1 MNIRFSDRHPQTTRK
16 LILSALV
23 AAQLCPLSS
32 IGADLQTEGLINLR
46 SKNYAAA
53 LNCFNNALKEHPTDW
68 QILQN
73 IGNCHMQLGQ
83 NADAIRSLQASIEL
97 GGLHA
102 SQCTIMAAALEGLGQ
117 PKQAL
122 SWLKLACKAEPA
134 RMSNPGMQAAIRRLE
149 DPLVNPGGSPNSPD
163 YMSGLVDVNRWRKQD
178 MPLKV
183 YVRKNIQIP
192 AFYENFSGIVRE
204 AMDQWCQATG
214 KVVLYKI
221 VQKPES
227 ASIIWEYTDRP
238 ELCSSDH
245 EPGLEG
251 ANEMRLRMED
261 RTAAAGKITV
271 VVKKGPNAPSFRDRQ
286 LILTTCLHEAGHAL
300 GIHGHSPNTDDV
312 MFLAASPNAK
322 PKLTERDKNTIRVMY
337 KSGW

>member
-1 MNIRFSDRHPQTTRK
+1 MNTRSISK
-16 LILSALV
+16 LALCLLLV
-23 AAQLCPLSS
+23 ADFSTLSCF
-32 IGADLQTEGLINLR
+32 AVEPETEGYESLKA
-46 SKNYAAA
+46 KNYVKA
-53 LNCFNNALKEHPTDW
+53 LNCFSTALKEQPNNW

-73 IGNCHMQLGQ
+73 IANCRMRLGQ
-83 NADAIRSLQASIEL
+83 NETAVANLQKSIEL

-134 RMSNPGMQAAIRRLE
+134 RMNNPSMQAAIRRLE
-149 DPLVNPGGSPNSPD
+149 DPLVNPGGSPDSPD

-178 MPLKV
+178 IPLKV

-192 AFYENFSGIVRE
+192 AFYESFSCIVRE

-214 KVVLYKI
+214 RAVSYKL
-221 VQKPES
+221 VQEPDS
-227 ASIIWEYTDRP
+227 ASIIWDYTDRP

-300 GIHGHSPNTDDV
+300 GIHGHSPNTHDV

-337 KSGW
+337 KSGWK

>member
-1 MNIRFSDRHPQTTRK
+1 MHYKPTSSK
-16 LILSALV
+16 LLALV
-23 AAQLCPLSS
+23 MLLACLGGPSYAAT
-32 IGADLQTEGLINLR
+32 DLQAEGIKNLKN
-46 SKNYAAA
+46 KNYAKA
-53 LNCFNNALKEHPTDW
+53 LDCFKLALKEQPNSW
-68 QILQN
+68 QVWQN
-73 IGNCHMQLGQ
+73 VGNCHMRLGQ
-83 NADAIRSLQASIEL
+83 NEAAIADLQRSIEV

-134 RMSNPGMQAAIRRLE
+134 RMNNPSMQAAIRRLE
-149 DPLVNPGGSPNSPD
+149 DPLVNPGGSPDSPD
-163 YMSGLVDVNRWRKQD
+163 YMSGLVDVNRWRRQD
-178 MPLKV
+178 MPLKI

-192 AFYENFSGIVRE
+192 AFYEIFLCIVRE

-214 KVVLYKI
+214 KAVSYKL
-221 VQKPES
+221 VQEPES
-227 ASIIWEYTDRP
+227 ASIIWDYTDRP

-300 GIHGHSPNTDDV
+300 GIHGHSPNTHDV

-337 KSGW
+337 KSGWK